1 MDDYTIEILE
11 EKGIIRVH
19 TKFDTSVHER
29 SNIDGISYC
38 SHLTRYVFDV
48 VKGNL
53 FTYED
58 VASNIRTHFATRD
71 KTELLTQFERKELKR
86 LDDLIH
92 PKTVSID
99 LSKKIPLGPIDVFK
113 DKEDKEEK
121 EKWSKYLTKL
131 NREAKEL

>member
-11 EKGIIRVH
+11 EEEIIRVH
-19 TKFDTSVHER
+19 TTFDTSAEER
-29 SNIDGISYC
+29 RSIKGISYC
-38 SHLTRYVFDV
+38 SHVDRYSFDAK
-48 VKGNL
+48 KGDL

-58 VASNIRTHFATRD
+58 VVGHIEAHFENRFKD
-71 KTELLTQFERKELKR
+71 KDESDTFFKK
-86 LDDLIH
+86 
-92 PKTVSID
+92 VSID

>member
-11 EKGIIRVH
+11 EEEIIRVH
-19 TKFDTSVHER
+19 TTFDTSAEER
-29 SNIDGISYC
+29 RSIKGISYC
-38 SHLTRYVFDV
+38 SYGSRYSFDAKKGDLFSYEDV
-48 VKGNL
+48 VK
-53 FTYED
+53 
-58 VASNIRTHFATRD
+58 NIEAHFENRFNKNFGIID
-71 KTELLTQFERKELKR
+71 F
-86 LDDLIH
+86 
-92 PKTVSID
+92 PKKVSID